1 MNVERIIAEIAAEVR
16 VCTECRLSET
26 RTNAVPGEGSVTARI
41 MFVGEGP
48 GQREDATGRPFV
60 GQAGKLLN
68 QLLEQAGIPRED
80 VFITNIVKC
89 RPPQNRVPLADEVLA
104 CNDYLMGQIASIE
117 PKFICPLGGAALAT
131 LLGPDLKI
139 SQVRC
144 QVFRKS
150 GILYVPL
157 YHPAAALHRG
167 ALRETLFND
176 ILRLKDLIEREIRE
190 DEIMEMGKPLEKST
204 FTVGSGGS
212 EMKKNEEPKLF

>member
-1 MNVERIIAEIAAEVR
+1 MPSA
-16 VCTECRLSET
+16 
-26 RTNAVPGEGSVTARI
+26 
-41 MFVGEGP
+41 
-48 GQREDATGRPFV
+48 
-60 GQAGKLLN
+60 
-68 QLLEQAGIPRED
+68 
-80 VFITNIVKC
+80 
-89 RPPQNRVPLADEVLA
+89 QNRVPLADEVIA

-139 SQVRC
+139 SKVRC

-176 ILRLKDLIEREIRE
+176 ILQLKDLIERDISE
-190 DEIMEMGKPLEKST
+190 DEIIEIGKPLGKST
-204 FTVGSGGS
+204 FTVSSGGS
-212 EMKKNEEPKLF
+212 EKKKNEEPKLF